1 LAMQSQSTGGLD
13 GFGRRRCLIDGIDQR
28 QATAEQAGAE
38 GFGSGGGVGTALTE
52 KEFKVLAEVEDPEAL
67 LVAAGPE

>member
-1 LAMQSQSTGGLD
+1 MAAEKIGERLAMQSQSTGGLD

-38 GFGSGGGVGTALTE
+38 AGLTE
-52 KEFKVLAEVEDPEAL
+52 SHFIPSL
-67 LVAAGPE
+67 LG